1 MSLDTLKKIA
11 GNADLTELKQ
21 LIRSIIGQ
29 ICWSASLSYGDELT
43 LDIGGKIP
51 YKQKVM
57 AGKYQG
63 EWILGTRGSEWRLES
78 ASGIITSTVEPAEVF
93 KEKVKVIEGTT
104 ITAVETNY
112 PDLVLIVVFSN
123 GYQLKVFP
131 DLEDNFDLSY
141 WELFTPN
148 NRLVTLEPGGIWTNR
163 RSDVPMTVKSSS

>member
-1 MSLDTLKKIA
+1 MTLDTIQKIT
-11 GNADLTELKQ
+11 GNADLNEFKHLMQ
-21 LIRSIIGQ
+21 EIIGQ
-29 ICWSASLSYGDELT
+29 PCWAARLSYGDELT
-43 LDIGGKIP
+43 LDIGRKIP

-57 AGKYQG
+57 AGKYKG
-63 EWILGTRGSEWRLES
+63 EWILGTRGSEWSLES
-78 ASGIITSTVEPAEVF
+78 ASGIITSTAEPAEVF

-112 PDLVLIVVFSN
+112 PDLVLIVGFSK

-131 DLEDNFDLSY
+131 DLEDDFDLSY

-163 RSDVPMTVKSSS
+163 RSDVPMT

>member
-1 MSLDTLKKIA
+1 MTVDTIQKITVD
-11 GNADLTELKQ
+11 ADLSELKQ
-21 LIRSIIGQ
+21 IIRSIIGE

-43 LDIGGKIP
+43 LDIGEKIP

-63 EWILGTRGSEWRLES
+63 EWILGTRGSEWSLES
-78 ASGIITSTVEPAEVF
+78 ASGIITSTAEPAEVF

-104 ITAVETNY
+104 ITDVETNY
-112 PDLVLIVVFSN
+112 PDLVLIVGFSN

-131 DLEDNFDLSY
+131 DLEDDFDLSY

-148 NRLVTLEPGGIWTNR
+148 NRLVTLE
-163 RSDVPMTVKSSS
+163 